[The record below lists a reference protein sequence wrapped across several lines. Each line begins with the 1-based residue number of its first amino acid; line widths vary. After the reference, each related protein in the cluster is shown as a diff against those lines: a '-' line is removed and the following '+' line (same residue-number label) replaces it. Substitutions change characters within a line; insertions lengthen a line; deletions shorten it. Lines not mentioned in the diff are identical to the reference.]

1 MAPAG
6 TPADIIAKLARA
18 TNEALESRDVIEPL
32 QKQGIDMLGG
42 TPQQFADYIRSE
54 TAKWRRVVAAAGMKQ

>member
-6 TPADIIAKLARA
+6 TPADNVDKLARA
-18 TNEALESRDVIEPL
+18 INDALKSRDVMEPL

-42 TPQQFADYIRSE
+42 TPKDFADYVRSE
-54 TAKWRRVVAAAGMKQ
+54 TAKWSRVVAAAGMK